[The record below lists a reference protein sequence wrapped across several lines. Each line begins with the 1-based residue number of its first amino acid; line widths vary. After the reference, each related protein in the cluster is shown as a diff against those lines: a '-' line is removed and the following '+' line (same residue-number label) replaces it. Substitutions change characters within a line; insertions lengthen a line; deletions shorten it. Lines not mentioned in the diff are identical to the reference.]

1 MSHFPAPHR
10 DDFFRSLPAVVFE
23 LVVRREGPCF
33 RFVSERS
40 SAILGVSSKD
50 LMDDSRVLCRVVPD
64 HESHLL
70 TPLFSGASADGEQVL
85 LFHVDASE
93 GPRPLELRYRD
104 SLEDGVIVRRGFI
117 AERALATELGCPDDG
132 YEKLFEKLPLAVVV
146 HYEGVVLFANREA
159 HKLVGAQQKRQLI
172 GMDVMRFVHPSS
184 LSLVTERIRL
194 LNAGESVP
202 AIEEKFV
209 RLDGRIIE
217 VESTAF
223 PFVYKGKSA
232 IQVILRDITERK
244 KKEAQIRKNET
255 LFTQLFQNL
264 PMAVVMLDD
273 RGRVTEVNRGFEAMF
288 GYGINDL
295 RGRNLNDYIVP
306 EDLQSEGIDLNNL
319 IVSHQVVS
327 IESVRRH
334 RSGKLVN
341 VLLCGVPVVQDNEAI
356 AIYGVYVDITDRKK
370 VEEELK
376 IRNAELDNFVYKV
389 SHDLRAPLSSILGL
403 VNLTRFQENQD
414 NPRDYIELIGEKI
427 QALDNFI
434 GDVLSHSKNLK
445 MDVEI
450 SRVDLERVIQQTF
463 VDLSYLS
470 GADRVRRSIRITGI
484 DFYSDPWRIAEI
496 FRNLISNAIKYR
508 RPDSDDSEIVIKI
521 NVDHLCAD
529 ITFADNGIGIKDAS
543 LNRIFEMFYRATEQ
557 AEGSGIG
564 LYIVKNAVEKLGGE
578 VRVASRPGEGTRF
591 HMLLPNRVN
600 SIITTPEL
608 SRERQ

>member
-1 MSHFPAPHR
+1 ALILRKEIFSHPMSHFPAPHR

-117 AERALATELGCPDDG
+117 AERALATEQGCPDDG

-244 KKEAQIRKNET
+244 KK
-255 LFTQLFQNL
+255 
-264 PMAVVMLDD
+264 
-273 RGRVTEVNRGFEAMF
+273 
-288 GYGINDL
+288 
-295 RGRNLNDYIVP
+295 
-306 EDLQSEGIDLNNL
+306 
-319 IVSHQVVS
+319 
-327 IESVRRH
+327 
-334 RSGKLVN
+334 
-341 VLLCGVPVVQDNEAI
+341 
-356 AIYGVYVDITDRKK
+356 
-370 VEEELK
+370 
-376 IRNAELDNFVYKV
+376 
-389 SHDLRAPLSSILGL
+389 
-403 VNLTRFQENQD
+403 
-414 NPRDYIELIGEKI
+414 
-427 QALDNFI
+427 
-434 GDVLSHSKNLK
+434 
-445 MDVEI
+445 
-450 SRVDLERVIQQTF
+450 
-463 VDLSYLS
+463 
-470 GADRVRRSIRITGI
+470 
-484 DFYSDPWRIAEI
+484 
-496 FRNLISNAIKYR
+496 
-508 RPDSDDSEIVIKI
+508 
-521 NVDHLCAD
+521 
-529 ITFADNGIGIKDAS
+529 
-543 LNRIFEMFYRATEQ
+543 
-557 AEGSGIG
+557 
-564 LYIVKNAVEKLGGE
+564 
-578 VRVASRPGEGTRF
+578 
-591 HMLLPNRVN
+591 
-600 SIITTPEL
+600 
-608 SRERQ
+608 